1 MKNKVVRK
9 EPNQNPIT
17 QNLDKDQGI
26 TDIENLIHMLN
37 EADKEGIQNK
47 DKGGTSK
54 INFSDFPLDIQE
66 LVLDHMSQ

>member
-1 MKNKVVRK
+1 MKNKARK

-37 EADKEGIQNK
+37 EADKEGLQNNEV
-47 DKGGTSK
+47 GGNSK
-54 INFSDFPLDIQE
+54 INFSDFPLDI
-66 LVLDHMSQ
+66 